1 MYSLKQFQ
9 QITNNQIAFAKKKKS
24 HLVCFYMGADSL
36 CPIANV
42 AAPKNDA
49 YYLLFDALN
58 GAKMFPKNKVMLL
71 AAASIGLASQQ

>member
-1 MYSLKQFQ
+1 
-9 QITNNQIAFAKKKKS
+9 
-24 HLVCFYMGADSL
+24 MGADSL

-42 AAPKNDA
+42 AAAPKNDA

-58 GAKMFPKNKVMLL
+58 GAKMFPKNKVMLV

>member
-1 MYSLKQFQ
+1 MQSLKQFQ
-9 QITNNQIAFAKKKKS
+9 QITNNQIAFAKKN
-24 HLVCFYMGADSL
+24 HQVCFYMGADSL

>member
-1 MYSLKQFQ
+1 
-9 QITNNQIAFAKKKKS
+9 
-24 HLVCFYMGADSL
+24 MGADSL